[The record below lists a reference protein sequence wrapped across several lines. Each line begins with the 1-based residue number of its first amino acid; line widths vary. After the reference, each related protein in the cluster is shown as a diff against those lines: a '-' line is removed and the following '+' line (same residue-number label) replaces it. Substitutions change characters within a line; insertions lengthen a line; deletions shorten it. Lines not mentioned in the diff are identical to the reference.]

1 MEAEPETKQI
11 FLSYSGED
19 ECEAGLL
26 QFALETLLASN
37 AIYVWTYKRDQLAC
51 TRSIGLS
58 IKEQV
63 KKSTALIFIAS
74 PNTVKGGATQW
85 MELGYADAFNIQTYV
100 LLHRITYAKLKMKER
115 GAAPFLTEG
124 QCSPLSSWRQIADEL
139 LIFLNQNQK

>member
-1 MEAEPETKQI
+1 MEAGPETKQI

-37 AIYVWTYKRDQLAC
+37 AIHVWTYKRDQLAS
-51 TRSIGLS
+51 TRS

-63 KKSTALIFIAS
+63 RRSTALIFIAS

-139 LIFLNQNQK
+139 LIYLNQNQK